1 MAILDLDDDNEKGST
16 PVATKKVPVAEP
28 DFLMPGSKSDA
39 AIRSFG
45 NAASFGLAPKLSA
58 LLSPGKYGDNLKQYL
73 DANKAAQIAQPGV
86 SLASSL
92 AGSVLP
98 AIATGGGSIPAQIA
112 KNAVASGVET
122 FGNTERTGMD
132 AAKDVAQGALIGG
145 ATAGALPMLGK
156 VVKGASDFV
165 RGTPDVEKIGE
176 AAIKFKNA
184 SIPPTKGLTGT
195 GAATRARQDLKSLDL
210 KKDPA
215 VGDDMI
221 RHNPMNLDKATLEA
235 VIKNANATR
244 PNPLKEILPTMM
256 QHSAYGAGAGF
267 VGSGGDMDT
276 ALKGGMAGMVSGAGM
291 GAAGV
296 MRGSGAKLRMPSSPL
311 IEGAIPGLG
320 AVNSMVSQTA
330 ARDVKERSGT
340 STSPFGSL
348 TSYLKQAEGST
359 NPAVQQVAEQ
369 AEGIA
374 ESNDPDAK
382 RKAAMVLQ
390 DTPEGRAVGNSSS
403 NVRDLD

>member
-1 MAILDLDDDNEKGST
+1 MAILDLDDDNEKGSA

-184 SIPPTKGLTGT
+184 SIPPIAAQTKPGSAK
-195 GAATRARQDLKSLDL
+195 AAWNELNSPRSVPSAALD
-210 KKDPA
+210 D
-215 VGDDMI
+215 VI
-221 RHNPMNLDKATLEA
+221 RHNPMNVDKATLEA

-244 PNPLKEILPTMM
+244 PNPLKEIIPTMM

-267 VGSGGDMDT
+267 VGTGGDMDA
-276 ALKGGMAGMVSGAGM
+276 ALKGGVAGLVSGAGT
-291 GAAGV
+291 GASRA
-296 MRGSGAKLRMPSSPL
+296 MSGSGAKLRMPSNPL
-311 IEGAIPGLG
+311 MSGEIPGLG